1 MDRKT
6 LLEAV
11 RRGPVRVGMNDG
23 SSYVIPTIEFCLISD
38 IAAYVLIKD
47 QEDGKLRAKHL
58 ALVCMVS
65 IDELEHA
72 N

>member
-6 LLEAV
+6 LLDAI
-11 RRGPVRVGMNDG
+11 RHGPVRVGMNDG
-23 SSYVIPTIEFCLISD
+23 SSYLIPTIEFCLVTD
-38 IAAYVLIKD
+38 IAAYVLVKD
-47 QEDGKLRAKHL
+47 PDDGKLRAKLL